1 MQIVIQHND
10 SWWEKVHCSSKVGL
24 VFFYWLCARSL
35 EKQTFRQ
42 GALHINTHRS
52 LWLHVFINSCVH
64 SQDRGKAFCPLNFD
78 SELFTGSFAKHVCTL
93 LSVKTPSIL
102 QIGYVIYHPHE
113 DYLL

>member
-1 MQIVIQHND
+1 MFLLTV
-10 SWWEKVHCSSKVGL
+10 VCT
-24 VFFYWLCARSL
+24 ARI
-35 EKQTFRQ
+35 EAK
-42 GALHINTHRS
+42 
-52 LWLHVFINSCVH
+52 H
-64 SQDRGKAFCPLNFD
+64 SVYLMFD